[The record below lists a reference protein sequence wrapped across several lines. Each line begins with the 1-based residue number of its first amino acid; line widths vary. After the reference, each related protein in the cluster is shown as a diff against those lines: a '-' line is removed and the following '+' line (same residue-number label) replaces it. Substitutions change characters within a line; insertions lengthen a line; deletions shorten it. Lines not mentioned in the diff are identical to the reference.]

1 MRIVEKARTEKWT
14 NIYIYL
20 DLFGIKNKLS
30 LIIKPERELWVT
42 GSWQLKLSRVVFPSI
57 SLLSKSRPISDTISG
72 AQLPKLSQHLHTG
85 VLEQFVRSLEL
96 PRRKLYKGRK
106 RGTARD
112 DKMNFYLRLRRNLS
126 APSIKMWLQRYDR
139 WQHWEIF
146 RSPQIR
152 CIVQRL
158 VSPSGDH
165 IVLMI
170 VNTVGITMGGRQ
182 VIYKK
187 PEPGHDIGQI
197 RASRMLA
204 LMRREWRGEDD
215 SRIVT
220 HPVSASPCHHN
231 DTQHKTWYRHKNVC
245 FLTKKAFDQ
254 GFDDDIHNNKV
265 WAMTLSESLSELTI
279 N

>member
-106 RGTARD
+106 WGTARY

-126 APSIKMWLQRYDR
+126 ASSIKMWLQRYDR

-146 RSPQIR
+146 RSPQIQ
-152 CIVQRL
+152 CIVHRL
-158 VSPSGDH
+158 VSPSGDQM
-165 IVLMI
+165 VLMI

-187 PEPGHDIGQI
+187 PGSEHDIGRI
-197 RASRMLA
+197 WTRRMLA
-204 LMRREWRGEDD
+204 LMRREWRQEDD
-215 SRIVT
+215 
-220 HPVSASPCHHN
+220 
-231 DTQHKTWYRHKNVC
+231 
-245 FLTKKAFDQ
+245 
-254 GFDDDIHNNKV
+254 
-265 WAMTLSESLSELTI
+265 
-279 N
+279 